1 MAHLKNLWL
10 VIEEYFRSVWYKLS
24 SSSVILSSQELM
36 LTNIYHKET
45 YVKSSPGGLVVERLV
60 DKKCHSATTNP
71 IRYGVFMLQVSLVFH
86 TIVPLIDLSN
96 TA

>member
-1 MAHLKNLWL
+1 MA
-10 VIEEYFRSVWYKLS
+10 
-24 SSSVILSSQELM
+24 
-36 LTNIYHKET
+36 TNTLAGLFKDRPP
-45 YVKSSPGGLVVERLV
+45 SSPGGLVVERLLH
-60 DKKCHSATTNP
+60 KKCHSATTNP